1 MTGETDVD
9 RRRALAERAE
19 TDVQRWGSPASLMPA
34 WDGRAKIAAEFIPR
48 GARVLDLGCGA
59 MALEGFLPSDCAY
72 QPCDLAA
79 RDERTIVCDFNAGEF
94 PDAEC
99 DVAVALGVL
108 EYLKDVPAFLRKLRA
123 LNRPV
128 VASYSLAGEG
138 PSDRRALGWMNDFT
152 RAELGG
158 LLRAAGFNR
167 AFARGIENGQVLMR
181 LDPTAP
187 PQVAEKTVWVLSH
200 SNVSNFGDRLGVHLL
215 SQVLPAHAVVRH
227 IQHKPF
233 DAPPEGAPD
242 LLILGL
248 GNSLYTPLLTDDLAA
263 LIARAPRSV
272 GIFGTQYREVM
283 DRPRLAAVIDRL
295 DTWFAR
301 YEEDALIYG
310 QGRENVRHLGDW
322 LIDAFLMSRPTD
334 DELLVVDAGFDMET
348 PLDRTIEKIQR
359 HRSVMSARLHP
370 LLCALTSAE
379 TVGYEEQWA
388 KDAWAGGHC
397 SGKFRSMLLDVFGM
411 AWSSENMWR
420 VDRSAVIG
428 YKAKV
433 AANISGLRAELTRL
447 LA

>member
-1 MTGETDVD
+1 MTDETDAE

-19 TDVQRWGSPASLMPA
+19 TDLERWGNPDALMAA
-34 WDGRAKIAAEFIPR
+34 WDGRAKIAADFIPR

-59 MALEGFLPSDCAY
+59 MAVERFLPADCAY

-79 RDERTIVCDFNAGEF
+79 RDERTLICDFNAGEF
-94 PDAEC
+94 PEVEC
-99 DVAVALGVL
+99 DVAVVLGVL
-108 EYLKDVPAFLRKLRA
+108 EYLADVPAFLRRLRA
-123 LNRPV
+123 LGKPIV
-128 VASYSLAGEG
+128 VSYSLAGEG
-138 PSDRRALGWMNDFT
+138 PADRRALGWMNDYS
-152 RAELGG
+152 RAEFGG
-158 LLRAAGFNR
+158 LLKAAGFNR

-200 SNVSNFGDRLGVHLL
+200 SNVANFGDRLGVQLL
-215 SQVLPAHAVVRH
+215 SQVLPPHAVVRH
-227 IQHKPF
+227 LQHKPF
-233 DAPPEGAPD
+233 EAPPEGEPD

-248 GNSLYTPLLTDDLAA
+248 GNSLYTPLLTDELAA
-263 LIARAPRSV
+263 LIARAPVSI
-272 GIFGTQYREVM
+272 GIFGTQYREAM
-283 DRPRLAAVIDRL
+283 DCARLEGVIGRL
-295 DTWFAR
+295 HSWYAR

-310 QGRENVRHLGDW
+310 QGRGNVRHLGDW
-322 LIDAFLMSRPTD
+322 LIDAFPMSRPTD
-334 DELLVVDAGFDMET
+334 DEMLIIDASFDMET
-348 PLDRTIEKIQR
+348 PLDRTIARIQR

-388 KDAWAGGHC
+388 KDAWAGGAS
-397 SGKFRSMLLDVFGM
+397 SGKFRSMLMDVFGM
-411 AWSSENMWR
+411 AWSSDHMWR

-433 AANISGLRAELTRL
+433 AANLSGLRAELAEL

>member
-1 MTGETDVD
+1 MTADTDTE

-19 TDVQRWGSPASLMPA
+19 TDVERWGNPGSLMAA
-34 WDGRAKIAAEFIPR
+34 WDGRAKLAADFIPR

-79 RDERTIVCDFNAGEF
+79 RDERTLICDFNAGEF

-99 DVAVALGVL
+99 DIAVALGLL
-108 EYLKDVPAFLRKLRA
+108 EYLKDVPAFLRRLRA
-123 LNRPV
+123 LGKPV

-138 PSDRRALGWMNDFT
+138 PSDRRGLGWMNDYS
-152 RAELGG
+152 RAELGA
-158 LLRAAGFNR
+158 LLKAAGFNR

-181 LDPTAP
+181 LDPTTPVQA
-187 PQVAEKTVWVLSH
+187 AEKSVWVVSH
-200 SNVSNFGDRLGVHLL
+200 RNIGNFGDRLGVHLL

-227 IQHKPF
+227 LRHKPF
-233 DAPPEGAPD
+233 DAPLEGAPD

-248 GNSLYTPLLTDDLAA
+248 GNSLYTPLLTDELLA
-263 LIARAPRSV
+263 LVERAPMSV
-272 GIFGTQYREVM
+272 GVFGTQYREAM
-283 DRPRLAAVIDRL
+283 DRERLGRVIERL
-295 DTWFAR
+295 ETWYAR

-310 QGRENVRHLGDW
+310 QGRGNVRHLGDW
-322 LIDAFLMSRPTD
+322 LIDAFPMARGTD
-334 DELLVVDAGFDMET
+334 EELLIVDAAFDLGG
-348 PLDRTIEKIQR
+348 PLDRTIETIQR
-359 HRSVMSARLHP
+359 HKSVMSARLHP

-379 TVGYEEQWA
+379 TVGYEEQRA
-388 KDAWAGGHC
+388 RDAWAGGAS

-411 AWSSENMWR
+411 DWSSQNMWR
-420 VDRSAVIG
+420 VDRGAVIA

-433 AANISGLRAELTRL
+433 AANLSGLRADLARL